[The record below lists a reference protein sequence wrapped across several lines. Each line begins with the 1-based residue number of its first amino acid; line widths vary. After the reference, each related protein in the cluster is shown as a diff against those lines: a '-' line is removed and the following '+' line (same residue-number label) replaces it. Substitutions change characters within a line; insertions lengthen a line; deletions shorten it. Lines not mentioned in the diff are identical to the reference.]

1 MIKKF
6 LTLLFT
12 SFSLLSCSNNLSIS
26 EIKNKKEI
34 IVNIG
39 TNKFSLKSSSN
50 HIPRKLLTDIKYIEV
65 YLTDNNSEPFSNPN
79 LVTLSE
85 PEIIENISDT
95 GNVTARFSLPDVDGT
110 YYAVAAAFDNNDIN
124 ITEPNL
130 SLTSTDN
137 KWNLSSN
144 SVQIVQNDEIYSS
157 DSSLNLTLQLQNE
170 SPVKIETEI
179 NHIEGN
185 DIMPSLEVM

>member
-6 LTLLFT
+6 LTLLVT
-12 SFSLLSCSNNLSIS
+12 SFSLLSCSNNLSIN

-34 IVNIG
+34 VVNID

-65 YLTDNNSEPFSNPN
+65 YLTDNNSEPFSNQN

-85 PEIIENISDT
+85 PETIENISDA
-95 GNVTARFSLPDVDGT
+95 GNLTARFSLPNVDGT
-110 YYAVAAAFDNNDIN
+110 YYAVAAAFDNDDIN

-130 SLTSTDN
+130 SLVTLDN
-137 KWNLSSN
+137 KWSVSSN
-144 SVQIVQNDEIYSS
+144 SVQIVQNDEVYSS

-170 SPVKIETEI
+170 SPVKIETQI
-179 NHIEGN
+179 NHIEGS